1 MAQDQLPILMI
12 PTAYNAAL
20 TLELQGLI
28 LVVVEDLPGDIPTVP
43 REIIKAE
50 WQSWQGCGA
59 LRCHTL
65 P

>member
-1 MAQDQLPILMI
+1 MTQDQLPILMI

-20 TLELQGLI
+20 TLELHGLI
-28 LVVVEDLPGDIPTVP
+28 LVAVKDMPRDIPAMP
-43 REIIKAE
+43 HEIIKAE